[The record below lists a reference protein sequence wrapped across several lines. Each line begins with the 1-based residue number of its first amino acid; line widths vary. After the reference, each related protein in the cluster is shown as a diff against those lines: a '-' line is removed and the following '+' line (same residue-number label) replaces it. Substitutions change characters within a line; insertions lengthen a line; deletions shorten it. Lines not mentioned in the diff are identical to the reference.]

1 MFVTNLDVEQLQTV
15 VRNFARRGPGA
26 LDLARYLAGMEEAPE
41 AAGHGGEHPFAGPPN
56 PNPPEWCVCGRC
68 WPMPTA
74 RGNICYRE
82 RVCVT
87 TRGEF
92 RAVALDYDVLRVAV
106 R

>member
-1 MFVTNLDVEQLQTV
+1 
-15 VRNFARRGPGA
+15 
-26 LDLARYLAGMEEAPE
+26 MEEAPE

-74 RGNICYRE
+74 RENICCRE

-92 RAVALDYDVLRVAV
+92 RAVALDYDVNLYHCCCCFIYTGKGKSLVS
-106 R
+106 

>member
-1 MFVTNLDVEQLQTV
+1 
-15 VRNFARRGPGA
+15 
-26 LDLARYLAGMEEAPE
+26 MEEAPE
-41 AAGHGGEHPFAGPPN
+41 AAGHLGEHPFAGPPN
-56 PNPPEWCVCGRC
+56 PNPPEWCMCGRC

-74 RGNICYRE
+74 RENICCRE
-82 RVCVT
+82 KVCVP